1 MLDLPAITAQ
11 CGAELYTEAIHRIIS
26 VESSFNPYAIGV
38 VGGRLARQPVNKEEA
53 IVTARYLANAG
64 WNFSMGLAQINR
76 YNLSRY
82 ALDYETV
89 FEPCSNLRAAASIY
103 QECYDRA
110 LKVSDAETARLK
122 AFSCY
127 YSGNFSRGFIADA
140 GGSSSY
146 VQRIANVKMDNQGIN
161 NVLPIPVLG
170 DGGKDGHTASS
181 QHKGIRSES
190 NKNTVDSRR
199 MRSLNSHH
207 DAARGIKQ
215 LRGD

>member
-1 MLDLPAITAQ
+1 MFDLPAITAQ
-11 CGAELYTEAIHRIIS
+11 CGAEVYTEAIHRIIS

-146 VQRIANVKMDNQGIN
+146 VQRIANVKMDNQVIN

-170 DGGKDGHTASS
+170 HGGKDSHTASS
-181 QHKGIRSES
+181 QHKGTRGES
-190 NKNTVDSRR
+190 NKNTVIHDVCEALILIMMLLRE
-199 MRSLNSHH
+199 LNS
-207 DAARGIKQ
+207 
-215 LRGD
+215 